1 MHAITSL
8 LCQFYLVISRRFA
21 CGLAPNQT
29 LPSRTAEGIAGAR
42 WPYPPEAD
50 FARELWDR
58 VSVNKGGSAGK
69 TKKKRI
75 CRGLQSII
83 DGGVPLEQVLR
94 AADRLGKDIESAIGN
109 PDLLEPGTPIEE
121 GINEPEDE
129 GSSDL
134 EIRVVASSS
143 SAAGARERSPRRGI
157 TPPPKAR
164 PKPRTADL
172 RPVNIWL
179 PDGVE
184 ILIWDSGRWQTQAV
198 LRKDSSVDR
207 FLFID
212 NYQTLSRARE
222 GTTEHLGRIPSANI
236 ALLQDLRANK
246 PRGLQLHLLSFLV
259 KPERRQ
265 ELLDT
270 LYATPELSGLLDSV
284 IITPSKRGW
293 NGKAAVLKAFDA
305 PNQTL
310 LADDDQGICEEVWE
324 QWAGIPLHIKL
335 RNKPGC
341 SEGIEEVQ
349 VLEDAK
355 GSLIRFLREERSRL
369 WQC

>member
-1 MHAITSL
+1 M
-8 LCQFYLVISRRFA
+8 
-21 CGLAPNQT
+21 
-29 LPSRTAEGIAGAR
+29 
-42 WPYPPEAD
+42 
-50 FARELWDR
+50 
-58 VSVNKGGSAGK
+58 NKGGSSGK
-69 TKKKRI
+69 IKKKRI
-75 CRGLQSII
+75 CRGLQSLI
-83 DGGVPLEQVLR
+83 DGGIPLEKVLR
-94 AADRLGKDIESAIGN
+94 AADRLGKDIESAIYN
-109 PDLLEPGTPIEE
+109 PDLLEPGTPTEE
-121 GINEPEDE
+121 GTKEPEE
-129 GSSDL
+129 SESDL
-134 EIRVVASSS
+134 EVTVVGPSASASSITEAASSS
-143 SAAGARERSPRRGI
+143 STAVVRERSPRRNI

-164 PKPRTADL
+164 PKPRTANL
-172 RPVNIWL
+172 RPVNILL

-184 ILIWDSGRWQTQAV
+184 ILVWEGGRWQTQSV
-198 LRKDSSVDR
+198 LQKAPFADR

-212 NYQTLSRARE
+212 NYNTLSRARE
-222 GTTEHLGRIPSANI
+222 GTTESLGRIPSANI
-236 ALLQDLRANK
+236 ALLENLRAEK

-259 KPERRQ
+259 TPARRQ

-270 LYATPELSGLLDSV
+270 LHATPELSNLLDSV

-335 RNKPGC
+335 RNKPAC

-349 VLEDAK
+349 FLEDAK
-355 GSLIRFLREERSRL
+355 GSFLRFLREERSRL

>member
-1 MHAITSL
+1 
-8 LCQFYLVISRRFA
+8 
-21 CGLAPNQT
+21 
-29 LPSRTAEGIAGAR
+29 IAGAR

-58 VSVNKGGSAGK
+58 VSVNKGGSSGK
-69 TKKKRI
+69 IKKKRI
-75 CRGLQSII
+75 CRGLQSLI
-83 DGGVPLEQVLR
+83 DGGIPLEKVLR
-94 AADRLGKDIESAIGN
+94 AADRLGKDIESAIYN
-109 PDLLEPGTPIEE
+109 PDLLEPGTPTEE
-121 GINEPEDE
+121 GTKEPEE
-129 GSSDL
+129 SESDL
-134 EIRVVASSS
+134 EVTVVGPSASASSITEAASSS
-143 SAAGARERSPRRGI
+143 STAVVRE
-157 TPPPKAR
+157 
-164 PKPRTADL
+164 
-172 RPVNIWL
+172 RPVNILL

-184 ILIWDSGRWQTQAV
+184 ILVWEGGRWQTQSV
-198 LRKDSSVDR
+198 LQKAPFADR

-212 NYQTLSRARE
+212 NYNTLSRARE
-222 GTTEHLGRIPSANI
+222 GTTESLGRIPSANI
-236 ALLQDLRANK
+236 ALLENLRAEK

-259 KPERRQ
+259 TPARRQ

-270 LYATPELSGLLDSV
+270 LHATPELSNLLDSV

-335 RNKPGC
+335 RNKPAC

-349 VLEDAK
+349 FLEGIRDQEIREYKVLPK
-355 GSLIRFLREERSRL
+355 PGWFQLNMQRKLINQGL
-369 WQC
+369 